1 MAFFPILIRLD
12 NAPCLIAGGGAI
24 ACHKAKVLLE
34 NGADVTVVA
43 PEVCAELAALPVKIC
58 RRAVT
63 AADAAD
69 KALVVDATGDPAAKE
84 ALSAVCAERR
94 IPYNC
99 NGFGESCTAI
109 FPAVYRKGRTTLAVS
124 SIGASPAAS
133 AWLRDRLAADIPERM
148 DDILDCMAALRPLS
162 HRYFADQPTRRVFL
176 NTCLRQMLQENR
188 TLSPEEIE
196 AVRRETETEQK
207 ERKEAQT

>member
-1 MAFFPILIRLD
+1 MAFFPILIELE
-12 NAPCLIAGGGAI
+12 NAPCLVAGGGAI

-43 PEVCAELAALPVKIC
+43 PEICAELESLPVRVC

-63 AADAAD
+63 ADDAAG
-69 KALVVDATGDPAAKE
+69 KALVVDATGDPAARE
-84 ALSAVCAERR
+84 ALSAACAERR

-99 NGFGESCTAI
+99 NGFGDACTAI

-124 SIGASPAAS
+124 SVGASPAAS
-133 AWLRDRLAADIPERM
+133 AWLRDRLAAEIPENM
-148 DDILDCMAALRPLS
+148 DAILDCMASLRPLS
-162 HRYFADQPTRRVFL
+162 HRYFADQPTRRAFL
-176 NTCLRQMLQENR
+176 NTCLRRMLQENSP
-188 TLSPEEIE
+188 LSPEEIE
-196 AVRRETETEQK
+196 SVRRTIKTEQK